1 MSTFRFVSE
10 GTNFPRVKFDI
21 QASEISV
28 EYAECGSHELL
39 VTLEMDLANLND
51 FLVSIGREKII
62 LPAEALFKKTEEF

>member
-1 MSTFRFVSE
+1 MSTFRFSE
-10 GTNFPRVKFDI
+10 DTTFPRVKFDI

-62 LPAEALFKKTEEF
+62 LPAEELFEQTEKY